1 MADKNPKLELKTNIP
16 TDLKLIKNFWK
27 GENEFGKSW
36 GYDVA
41 VGAVHYSWFVKEK
54 LQQKLEG
61 IPMGTV
67 VRVVK
72 EEKRSE
78 TDPTKTYHEYSVT
91 TPLFDQK
98 GTATPE
104 PPPPAGNPLSEEVP
118 MDEYRVGY
126 RNALGTAL
134 VDVREIVR
142 HYNSTLEEME
152 TGLLMDH
159 NDVRTLAQTF
169 VIDLLKKR

>member
-1 MADKNPKLELKTNIP
+1 MAERNPKAEFKTNIP
-16 TDLKLIKNFWK
+16 ADVKLVKNFWK

-36 GYDVA
+36 AYDVEIE
-41 VGAVHYSWFVKEK
+41 GKHYSWFVGENIQKE
-54 LQQKLEG
+54 LEG
-61 IPMGTV
+61 VPMGTV
-67 VRVVK
+67 VRVLK
-72 EEKRSE
+72 EERKSE
-78 TDPTKTYHEYSVT
+78 KDPTKTYHAYVISN
-91 TPLFDQK
+91 PLFNDK
-98 GTATPE
+98 GQQTAQPL
-104 PPPPAGNPLSEEVP
+104 PALPDPLTQEVP

-142 HYNSTLEEME
+142 HYNSTLEDTEM
-152 TGLLMDH
+152 GLLMDH